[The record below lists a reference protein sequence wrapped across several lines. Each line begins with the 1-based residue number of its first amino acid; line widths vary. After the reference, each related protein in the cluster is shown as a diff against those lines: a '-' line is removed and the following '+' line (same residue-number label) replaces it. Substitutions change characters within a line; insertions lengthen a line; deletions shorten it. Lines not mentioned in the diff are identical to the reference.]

1 MFASQLN
8 SNQATHSLR
17 ASHYRKVKK
26 RRRGLVEDESPSPE
40 PDTGGTSNPKSHTYS
55 YASPEVAQLRT
66 AGLSH
71 DQEDQVP
78 ASPFPHAAARATAD
92 HYGPRQIE
100 QEIAKSPIRLYA
112 VDAGSKDGST
122 SLKTQHLNVLT
133 AVMHRC
139 LLDEDYERA
148 GRAWGMLLRTQI
160 AGGRPVDPRNNDR
173 WGIGAEILLRRRP
186 EAPRNDE
193 NSQVPDQQTL
203 GDEMFSEEGFEL
215 ARDYY
220 ERLIIQYPYRKLN
233 AQAVDERSFY
243 PAMFSLWIFEIV
255 EKSKRARKN
264 AQRPRS
270 RSRSMSND
278 SVLGRNT
285 DDIRTRED
293 AIQVAELARATEI
306 AERLDQ
312 LVASPPFDKQA
323 SLLDLRGQVCLW
335 RSALLAGDAEDDD
348 DWDMDTTEGSHGDG
362 SETDA
367 ARLTRLANCQRELQQ
382 AQQFFQRAE
391 ANGAPRQVASLASID
406 LNLRELSRQ
415 AAKLRGVQDD
425 Y

>member
-26 RRRGLVEDESPSPE
+26 RRRGLEEHESPSPE
-40 PDTGGTSNPKSHTYS
+40 PETSGTSNPKSHSYSS

-78 ASPFPHAAARATAD
+78 ASPFPHAAARTTAD
-92 HYGPRQIE
+92 HYGPKKIE

-112 VDAGSKDGST
+112 VDGGSKDGST
-122 SLKTQHLNVLT
+122 SLRTQHLNVLT

-186 EAPRNDE
+186 EPSRNVE
-193 NSQVPDQQTL
+193 NSETSDQQTL
-203 GDEMFSEEGFEL
+203 SDTIFSEQGFEL
-215 ARDYY
+215 AREYY
-220 ERLIIQYPYRKLN
+220 ERLIIQFPYRKLN

-243 PAMFSLWIFEIV
+243 PAMFSLWIFEV
-255 EKSKRARKN
+255 NEKSRRSRKN
-264 AQRPRS
+264 AQRTRF

-278 SVLGRNT
+278 SVLGQNT
-285 DDIRTRED
+285 DDVRARED
-293 AIQVAELARATEI
+293 AIQVQELARATEI

-312 LVASPPFDKQA
+312 LVASPPFDKQV

-335 RSALLAGDAEDDD
+335 RSALLAGDAEEEE
-348 DWDMDTTEGSHGDG
+348 DWDMDTTEDSHGDD
-362 SETDA
+362 SEVDA

-382 AQQFFQRAE
+382 AQQFFERAE
-391 ANGAPRQVASLASID
+391 ANGAPRHAASLASID
-406 LNLRELSRQ
+406 LKLRELSRQ
-415 AAKLRGVQDD
+415 AAKLRGLQDD
-425 Y
+425 